1 MSSYAYLAY
10 LEIYSP
16 QYAPQLSQWA
26 ANEDLCLDLGQICS
40 EPKGCSTVISCQ
52 NFKVFSKRHLDYR
65 RLTSYLSSD
74 ASVIVS
80 MVTGRLA
87 HFLAACTAS
96 EVRIWVY
103 SLSQPLIDSIS
114 VKTSNVI
121 SWPVTELLT
130 LLAC

>member
-16 QYAPQLSQWA
+16 QYAPQLFRWA
-26 ANEDLCLDLGQICS
+26 ADGDLCLDLGQICS
-40 EPKGCSTVISCQ
+40 EPKGCSTAISCQ
-52 NFKVFSKRHLDYR
+52 KFRVFSQRHLDYR

-74 ASVIVS
+74 ASVMLS

-87 HFLAACTAS
+87 HFLAAYTAS
-96 EVRIWVY
+96 EVRIRVY
-103 SLSQPLIDSIS
+103 SLSQPHIDSIS

-121 SWPVTELLT
+121 S
-130 LLAC
+130 